1 MTCNNYVMRMCVVLV
16 TAGKISVALLLWTQL
31 KNCLELMKNTDEGKM
46 RAEELTKRRMILEER
61 SDHLKE
67 MKKRS
72 KLKPWPVMNEQ
83 KEVEFKNIEQL
94 LQAVNKLGYIPVDPS
109 KCEVVIPPVIVK
121 KTTTLMI
128 MLKNKNANT
137 DASKELNVFIENI
150 RDGEAIQV
158 GPIKEVG
165 GGRYEASFTAS
176 RCGYYMISIIVDGH
190 HIPGSPYK

>member
-1 MTCNNYVMRMCVVLV
+1 
-16 TAGKISVALLLWTQL
+16 
-31 KNCLELMKNTDEGKM
+31 MKNTVEGKI
-46 RAEELTKRRMILEER
+46 RAEELTKRRMILEQQ

-67 MKKRS
+67 MKKGSR
-72 KLKPWPVMNEQ
+72 LQPVTSEQ
-83 KEVEFKNIEQL
+83 AEPEIENIEQL
-94 LQAVNKLGYIPVDPS
+94 CEAINKLGYAPGPVDSS

-121 KTTTLMI
+121 KKTTLMI
-128 MLKNKNANT
+128 MLKNKNNNPITRGCAKINVVAT
-137 DASKELNVFIENI
+137 NKGSKAL
-150 RDGEAIQV
+150 QV

>member
-1 MTCNNYVMRMCVVLV
+1 M
-16 TAGKISVALLLWTQL
+16 LLWTQL
-31 KNCLELMKNTDEGKM
+31 KNCLELMKNTAATIM
-46 RAEELTKRRMILEER
+46 RSEEHTKRRMILEQR

-67 MKKRS
+67 MKQRS
-72 KLKPWPVMNEQ
+72 RLDPVMNEQ
-83 KEVEFKNIEQL
+83 AEIQFDNIEQL
-94 LQAVNKLGYIPVDPS
+94 CQAVNKLGYIPLEPS

-121 KTTTLMI
+121 KKTTLMI
-128 MLKNKNANT
+128 MLKSENNNPVT

-150 RDGEAIQV
+150 RDGKALQV
-158 GPIKEVG
+158 RAIKEVG

>member
-1 MTCNNYVMRMCVVLV
+1 M
-16 TAGKISVALLLWTQL
+16 LLLTQL

-137 DASKELNVFIENI
+137 VTDASKELNVFIENI

-176 RCGYYMISIIVDGH
+176 RCGYYDIH
-190 HIPGSPYK
+190 HC

>member
-1 MTCNNYVMRMCVVLV
+1 MLP
-16 TAGKISVALLLWTQL
+16 WTQL
-31 KNCLELMKNTDEGKM
+31 KNCLELMKNTGEGKM
-46 RAEELTKRRMILEER
+46 RAEELTKRRMILEQR

-72 KLKPWPVMNEQ
+72 KLKPWPVMSEQ

-137 DASKELNVFIENI
+137 VTDASKELNVFIENI

-165 GGRYEASFTAS
+165 GGRYETSFTAS
-176 RCGYYMISIIVDGH
+176 RCGYYMISIIVDGQ

>member
-1 MTCNNYVMRMCVVLV
+1 M
-16 TAGKISVALLLWTQL
+16 LLWTQL

-46 RAEELTKRRMILEER
+46 RAEELTKRRMILEQQ

-72 KLKPWPVMNEQ
+72 RLQPVASEQ
-83 KEVEFKNIEQL
+83 AEPEFENIEQL
-94 LQAVNKLGYIPVDPS
+94 CETINKLGCIPVDPS

-121 KTTTLMI
+121 KKTTLMI
-128 MLKNKNANT
+128 MLKNKNNNPVT
-137 DASKELNVFIENI
+137 DASKQLNVFIENI
-150 RDGEAIQV
+150 RGNEAIQV

>member
-1 MTCNNYVMRMCVVLV
+1 M
-16 TAGKISVALLLWTQL
+16 LLWTQL

-46 RAEELTKRRMILEER
+46 RAEELTKRRMILEQR

-67 MKKRS
+67 IKKRS
-72 KLKPWPVMNEQ
+72 KLKPWPVMSEQ
-83 KEVEFKNIEQL
+83 KEVEFKSIKQV
-94 LQAVNKLGYIPVDPS
+94 LQAVNKLGYISVDPS
-109 KCEVVIPPVIVK
+109 KCEVIIPSPVIVK
-121 KTTTLMI
+121 KTTTLII
-128 MLKNKNANT
+128 MLKNKNNNPVT

-150 RDGEAIQV
+150 IDNKGIQV

-165 GGRYEASFTAS
+165 DGRYEASFTAS

>member
-1 MTCNNYVMRMCVVLV
+1 M
-16 TAGKISVALLLWTQL
+16 LLWTQL
-31 KNCLELMKNTDEGKM
+31 KKCLELMKNTDEGKM
-46 RAEELTKRRMILEER
+46 RAEELTKRRIILEQR

-67 MKKRS
+67 MENRS
-72 KLKPWPVMNEQ
+72 RLEPVISEQAKP
-83 KEVEFKNIEQL
+83 EFDNIEQL
-94 LQAVNKLGYIPVDPS
+94 SQTIRLLGYIPLDPS
-109 KCEVVIPPVIVK
+109 KCELVIPPVVVK

-128 MLKNKNANT
+128 MLKNNNNNPVT

-158 GPIKEVG
+158 RAIKEVG